1 MKDALDKLNPDSAVN
16 LSEEALQQLKQQL
29 QQYKAQANQQELV
42 IKNLHHDKEALL
54 VKRTDLEA
62 KLNALEAEYEELLEK
77 AIADEET
84 AMERNADL
92 TDTIS
97 ELKVWDKAKSRMVWN
112 HSSLL
117 IVLLSTF

>member
-1 MKDALDKLNPDSAVN
+1 MKDALDKLNPDSAAN
-16 LSEEALQQLKQQL
+16 LSEEALQQLRQQL

-54 VKRTDLEA
+54 LKRTDLEA

-97 ELKVWDKAKSRMVWN
+97 ELKVRLRESK
-112 HSSLL
+112 L
-117 IVLLSTF
+117 IFTDRLTLYFLSD